1 MKVETEAT
9 LPPGPPLPGVVQTV
23 AWGLRPWRF
32 FEACR
37 RRYGPTFTIRFFDGT
52 PIVVLSEPDDI
63 RAVFALSA
71 DEFEANRNAEV
82 LEPFLGSR
90 SVVTLDGSEHREE
103 RRRLQHAFRAERLE
117 TYRRL
122 VVDAALADMA
132 RWPVGRPFAIHE
144 RTRAITLEVILRA
157 VFGAA
162 TEPELAPL
170 RAALGAFLVDSS
182 GSLLV
187 LAPPLRRDLGPRSPW
202 GKFVR
207 QRDAVH
213 AAVWSLI
220 AARRSAADLEAAPD
234 ILSALLVAGCEG
246 QSLLDQ
252 LMTMVLAGHDT
263 TATALAW
270 TFDLLLHHRAVLDRL
285 RATLVAGDDAYL
297 DAVVHE
303 ALRLRPVIGE
313 VGRTTLVQLP
323 TSAGELP
330 PETTLMAS
338 IYLSHTDPARYPAPF
353 EFRPER
359 FLEQAPE
366 LVSWLPFGGGTRRC
380 LGVGLATLELREVV
394 RTVVTHADLR
404 AADPSMEQPRRR
416 AVTVM
421 PRHGCLVQLVA
432 RR

>member
-1 MKVETEAT
+1 
-9 LPPGPPLPGVVQTV
+9 
-23 AWGLRPWRF
+23 
-32 FEACR
+32 
-37 RRYGPTFTIRFFDGT
+37 
-52 PIVVLSEPDDI
+52 
-63 RAVFALSA
+63 
-71 DEFEANRNAEV
+71 
-82 LEPFLGSR
+82 
-90 SVVTLDGSEHREE
+90 VVTLDGSEHREE
-103 RRRLQHAFRAERLE
+103 RRRLQHTFRAERLD

-122 VVDAALADMA
+122 VVDAAFADLA

-162 TEPELAPL
+162 TEAELAPL
-170 RAALGAFLVDSS
+170 RAALGAFLADSS

-270 TFDLLLHHRAVLDRL
+270 SFDLLLHHRAVLDRL

-313 VGRTTLVQLP
+313 VGRTTLMPLA

-330 PETTLMAS
+330 PETTLMPS
-338 IYLSHTDPARYPAPF
+338 IYLAHTDPARYPAPF

-359 FLEQAPE
+359 FLGQAPE

-394 RTVVTHADLR
+394 RTVVMNAELR